1 MIGELAFYLYIMAI
15 DPEKGE
21 RYLIEN
27 TEVASAAECTYKQI
41 PWYKKAEEVK
51 RGNWRLIVGCI
62 FNHEEGQPVNLTPE
76 TPPQVQELLQ
86 LREADSSSQQVP
98 LPKPKPPQKHKSA
111 RSRPVQ

>member
-15 DPEKGE
+15 DPEDGK

-27 TEVASAAECTYKQI
+27 KEVASASECTYKQI

-51 RGNWRLIVGCI
+51 RGNWRLLVGCI
-62 FNHEEGQPVNLTPE
+62 FNHEEGRPVNLTPE

-86 LREADSSSQQVP
+86 LRAADSSSQQVP
-98 LPKPKPPQKHKSA
+98 LPKPKPKKNNKSA
-111 RSRPVQ
+111 RSRSVR